1 MSAIAPP
8 TFGPP
13 QPPPPPGMGA
23 DPSMTSAPPPGM
35 GGDPMMGAPQQPPV
49 PVIPE
54 NPFQNV
60 VDMLQQAELMQGHD
74 AAELLWNLMP
84 PSLHDSVRDA
94 FASDQQ
100 VLFFLDSLEPKPK
113 EPIYPAWFRPPPKPS
128 PELVTELATQDEME
142 WRLTRQRIKEDLDLL
157 YWERSEVPEGFDPKK
172 DKRYVSSAMSDEA
185 RAVAAMLGTI
195 EPDYEVPYVKPE
207 KEEWT
212 QQVENALYYWDQC
225 ANQASLASNAGD
237 FRMAAASYLLY
248 TGYVA
253 LRISWDPTNKTN
265 PFMERFINPATI
277 APVWDG
283 RGLLRVTRRYI
294 DSIANII
301 SDFEDAKGSVE
312 RRLLSR
318 HTTRKGED
326 VIRSMTDRVMVTI
339 YHDRY
344 WTGVIADDIDIVP
357 VQQHGYGGFVPY
369 IVRGSGVGE
378 PSGITELTDYHT
390 PGTKGVVNA
399 RERWEKKNGS
409 WMMFRKIPHAQF
421 EEIMTIVRTVFE
433 RAADPSLI
441 LKQSPFSESQGD
453 PEIHTGPGEITKIS
467 DQEELGPLIENPS
480 ALSAFSP
487 LTNAVNQDGAT
498 NKLTPA
504 FFGLPGMS
512 QQSGASMENEY
523 ESGMDKISPFLVALR
538 SFYGERASIRL
549 RMYRDL
555 GHQITDDE
563 GNYGRTILPY
573 RKEVAR
579 GRSDRRVY
587 FELTP
592 SSIEE
597 TGTDVEAIL
606 THVRMQNL
614 AALGNAASVWMQ
626 IGGMSAYG
634 AMKLRG
640 ERDPDAVFEQR
651 RQEKAMLD
659 ENVEKAL
666 TYEEI
671 AKSKPIA
678 AEFYKQLVLGI
689 GPESQGQP
697 EGDLTGM
704 QTSMSPNTS
713 AMNLNALGLGN
724 GGQGRPQGPPMG
736 GSQILGPNG
745 QPITGPPFGP

>member
-13 QPPPPPGMGA
+13 QMPPPDMGMGGMDPMMGGMAPPPPPE
-23 DPSMTSAPPPGM
+23 
-35 GGDPMMGAPQQPPV
+35 

-60 VDMLQQAELMQGHD
+60 FDMLQQAEQLEGHD
-74 AAELLWNLMP
+74 TAELLWNLMP
-84 PSLHDSVRDA
+84 PTIQDGLRQSL
-94 FASDQQ
+94 ASDQQ
-100 VLFFLDSLEPKPK
+100 AIFFLDSLEPKPK
-113 EPIYPAWFRPPPKPS
+113 EPIYPAWFSPPPKPS
-128 PELVTELATQDEME
+128 PELITEIASQDEQE
-142 WRLTRQRIKEDLDLL
+142 WRLTRQRIKEDLEKL
-157 YWERSEVPEGFDPKK
+157 YLESSEVPPWFDKNK
-172 DKRYVSSAMSDEA
+172 HRRYVSSAMSDEA

-195 EPDYEVPYVKPE
+195 EPDYEVPYVRPE

-225 ANQASLASNAGD
+225 ANHDALASNTGD
-237 FRMAAASYLLY
+237 FRMAAAAYLVY

-253 LRISWDPTNKTN
+253 LRISWDPTNKKN
-265 PFMERFINPATI
+265 PFLERFINPATI

-283 RGLLRVTRRYI
+283 RGLMRVTRRYI
-294 DSIANII
+294 DSVANVI

-312 RRLLSR
+312 RRLLNR
-318 HTTRKGED
+318 HTVKTGKNRTED
-326 VIRSMTDRVMVTI
+326 VIRQMTDRIMVTI

-344 WTGVIADDIDIVP
+344 WTAVIADDIDVVP
-357 VQQHGYGGFVPY
+357 VTPHGYGGFVPY
-369 IVRGSGVGE
+369 VVRGSGLGE
-378 PSGITELTDYHT
+378 PTGITELTDYHT
-390 PGTKGVVNA
+390 PGVKGVVNA
-399 RERWEKKNGS
+399 RERWEYKNCS
-409 WMMFRKIPHAQF
+409 WFTFRKAIHAQT
-421 EEIMTIVRTVFE
+421 EEVMTIVRTVFE
-433 RAADPSLI
+433 RAARPSLV
-441 LKQSPFSESQGD
+441 LKQSPFSETQGD
-453 PEIHTGPGEITKIS
+453 PEIHTGPDEITKIS
-467 DQEELGPLIENPS
+467 DQEEIGPLIENPS

-487 LTNAVNQDGAT
+487 MINQLQQDGAT

-523 ESGMDKISPFLVALR
+523 ESGMDKIAPFLVALR
-538 SFYGERASIRL
+538 SFYGERSSIRL

-563 GNYGRTILPY
+563 GNFGRTILPF
-573 RKEVAR
+573 RKEISRAR
-579 GRSDRRVY
+579 PDKARY

-651 RQEKAMLD
+651 RQEKALLD

-666 TYEEI
+666 TYQEL
-671 AKSKPIA
+671 AKTKPTA
-678 AEFYKQLVLGI
+678 AEFYKQLVLG
-689 GPESQGQP
+689 PDPQAQGVP
-697 EGDLTGM
+697 GGDLTGM
-704 QTSMSPNTS
+704 QTAVDPNTS

-724 GGQGRPQGPPMG
+724 GGQGRPTGP
-736 GSQILGPNG
+736 SSILGPNG
-745 QPITGPPFGP
+745 QPISEPPFGP